1 MSPFE
6 RLVRFKNPAGV
17 TFYGEVELKETPTK
31 ETLVGASVTV
41 YEGGDPW
48 DDSFKLTEKREQI
61 AEVSHVLAFI
71 CRHFYSWCGN
81 AGNARIGRL
90 TRRFRVS
97 C

>member
-1 MSPFE
+1 MSSFE

-48 DDSFKLTEKREQI
+48 DDSFKLTKKREQI
-61 AEVSHVLAFI
+61 TEVSHVL
-71 CRHFYSWCGN
+71 S
-81 AGNARIGRL
+81 RL
-90 TRRFRVS
+90 FVGISILGVGTLGMLELVD
-97 C
+97 